1 MTRNM
6 FRKTAIGTCLFEH
19 LEGLQNSQQ
28 LLSLAW
34 RRRVRWWKLSPPP
47 IGSLRRK
54 GKMCN
59 Y

>member
-1 MTRNM
+1 M